1 MIRITVKEIDGEKY
15 VRISDLVAQLN
26 VIEGIIHI
34 PDMRLLCRRLSELY
48 ASLNAGTFCDFILS
62 KWR

>member
-15 VRISDLVAQLN
+15 IRISDLVAQLN
-26 VIEGIIHI
+26 TIEGIINI
-34 PDMRLLCRRLSELY
+34 PDMRLLCKKLSELY
-48 ASLNAGTFCDFILS
+48 AALNAGTLCDFILS